1 VIGPHLS
8 YQPSSFV
15 GREWE
20 LRELR
25 ALVPTTRLV
34 TLTGPGGIGKT
45 RLALQALAA
54 LSAGFPDGTRFVE
67 LADLNHPD
75 MVVPRLAAALGVS
88 EEQGRPLLD
97 TVADALRSRRI
108 LLALDT
114 CEHLIEACAH
124 ACGRL
129 LTASGDLHI
138 LATSREP
145 LRVAGEAVWPVPP
158 LSVSAP
164 TVLAPGVPSSA
175 VLAPAVHASASEAV
189 RLFTERAVAALPAF
203 TVAAAG
209 AQKITEIC
217 QALDGIPL
225 AIELAAARI
234 RTLSADQIA
243 DRLTDRFSLLTTGD
257 RTAPQRQR
265 TLRAAIDW
273 SHDLLTVPEQVLLRR
288 LSVFAGWS
296 LEMAEKVCGADDI
309 RAEDV
314 LDLMA
319 ALVDKSLVVREPDV
333 LGQARYRLLDTIRQY
348 AAGKLAAAGEAE
360 QFQRRHRD
368 YVLAVAERNYA
379 IGMAL
384 VSAPWAER
392 VNVFRRYDVDASN
405 VWQALNQC
413 LATSDLAT
421 GMRMCTAIRPAWLV
435 RGEYRLGSGWLTGF
449 LSAPGAP
456 DVAPGIRGAAL
467 VGHAQLLLSSDPA
480 AAEPL
485 AQAGLQL
492 SREAG
497 DDYWTAAAL
506 NVLSEIAVHTG
517 RTDEADSLA
526 GEALHIAKAAGDT
539 WGEGYSLGILAAVAG
554 LRLNL
559 VAARELASAS
569 IAVMRS
575 IDHAWGAAR
584 AQLGLGDLAQLQ
596 GELDDARQRYTDA
609 LQILREIDARPEI
622 ARCLVGLARVAIS
635 LGDTG
640 VARQHLTE
648 SIAACR
654 ETGARIGVARGL
666 EAFAALAIAEGD
678 PEQAVVLVAAATAL
692 REDGGL
698 PPLPAT
704 RAERYLAP
712 ARQLG
717 EDVVARNWA
726 QGLELPARAAIELAI
741 TPRLPAPSALAQ
753 SQLTP
758 PQLAPQ
764 GLVPDQV
771 SAGPLSAREQEIA
784 TLVAQGRSNKE
795 IAQALHIS
803 PATVARH
810 IANIMRKL
818 DCHTRTQIAMWTTS

>member
-1 VIGPHLS
+1 
-8 YQPSSFV
+8 
-15 GREWE
+15 
-20 LRELR
+20 
-25 ALVPTTRLV
+25 
-34 TLTGPGGIGKT
+34 
-45 RLALQALAA
+45 
-54 LSAGFPDGTRFVE
+54 
-67 LADLNHPD
+67 
-75 MVVPRLAAALGVS
+75 
-88 EEQGRPLLD
+88 
-97 TVADALRSRRI
+97 
-108 LLALDT
+108 
-114 CEHLIEACAH
+114 
-124 ACGRL
+124 
-129 LTASGDLHI
+129 
-138 LATSREP
+138 
-145 LRVAGEAVWPVPP
+145 
-158 LSVSAP
+158 
-164 TVLAPGVPSSA
+164 
-175 VLAPAVHASASEAV
+175 
-189 RLFTERAVAALPAF
+189 
-203 TVAAAG
+203 
-209 AQKITEIC
+209 
-217 QALDGIPL
+217 
-225 AIELAAARI
+225 
-234 RTLSADQIA
+234 
-243 DRLTDRFSLLTTGD
+243 
-257 RTAPQRQR
+257 
-265 TLRAAIDW
+265 
-273 SHDLLTVPEQVLLRR
+273 
-288 LSVFAGWS
+288 
-296 LEMAEKVCGADDI
+296 
-309 RAEDV
+309 
-314 LDLMA
+314 MA

-413 LATSDLAT
+413 LATGDLAT

-435 RGEYRLGSGWLTGF
+435 RGEYRLGSTWLTGF

-467 VGHAQLLLSSDPA
+467 IGHAQLLLSNDPA

-485 AQAGLQL
+485 AQAGLRL

-517 RTDEADSLA
+517 RTDEAGSLA
-526 GEALHIAKAAGDT
+526 DEALHIAKAAGDT

-622 ARCLVGLARVAIS
+622 ARCLVGLARVAMS
-635 LGDTG
+635 LGETG

-666 EAFAALAIAEGD
+666 EAFAALAIAESD
-678 PEQAVVLVAAATAL
+678 PERAVVLVAAATAL

-698 PPLPAT
+698 PPLPAK

-753 SQLTP
+753 SPLTP

-764 GLVPDQV
+764 DPIPDQV
-771 SAGPLSAREQEIA
+771 CAGPLSTREQEIA
-784 TLVAQGRSNKE
+784 MLVAKGRSNKE
-795 IAQALHIS
+795 IAQELHIS

-818 DCHTRTQIAMWTTS
+818 DYHTRTQIAMWTTS